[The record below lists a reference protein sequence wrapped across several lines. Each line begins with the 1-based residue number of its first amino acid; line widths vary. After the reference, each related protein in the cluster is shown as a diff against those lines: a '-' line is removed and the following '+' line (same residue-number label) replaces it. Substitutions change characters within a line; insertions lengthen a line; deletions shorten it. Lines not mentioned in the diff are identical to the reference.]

1 MVMDVYSLFIIYHLP
16 IAWAIKIKNKVV
28 IVFQLV
34 SIYGNPISLDTAKV
48 TAAYENRCLPVTRQF

>member
-1 MVMDVYSLFIIYHLP
+1 M
-16 IAWAIKIKNKVV
+16 AWAIKIKNKVV